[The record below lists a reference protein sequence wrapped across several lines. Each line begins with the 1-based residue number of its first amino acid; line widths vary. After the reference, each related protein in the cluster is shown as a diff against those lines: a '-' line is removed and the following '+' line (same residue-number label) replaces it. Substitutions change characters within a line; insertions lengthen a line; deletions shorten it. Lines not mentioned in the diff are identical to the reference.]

1 MIEWLRTWFLSLIG
15 ATLVLTV
22 LCSLLPDRPIR
33 TVARSISAIIL
44 VVVLLRPL
52 LGARFDRLAL
62 AYDSAQQSIDEQVEA
77 YEQHSQDQYEELI
90 AQQTAAYI
98 QDRGAAY
105 GLSCRAEVTVQ
116 WQDGVPLPYAVT
128 LDIENSPD
136 LSDEITQQLGIPPER
151 QYWEGGA

>member
-22 LCSLLPDRPIR
+22 LCSLLPDKPIR
-33 TVARSISAIIL
+33 RVARSTGAIIL
-44 VVVLLRPL
+44 VLVLLRPL
-52 LGARFDRLAL
+52 LGTRFDRLAM
-62 AYDSAQQSIDEQVEA
+62 AYDDAQQSIDTQVEA
-77 YEQHSQDQYEELI
+77 YQEYSQEAYEQLI
-90 AQQTAAYI
+90 AQRTAAYI

-105 GLSCRAEVTVQ
+105 GLSCQASVTVQ

-128 LDIENSPD
+128 LDIENSPA